1 MITIF
6 ANYPDVLEVKDICAL
21 LRIGR
26 VQAYELLNS
35 GVIPYRRI
43 GRIYKVRKEALI
55 EYLRSA

>member
-1 MITIF
+1 MF
-6 ANYPDVLEVKDICAL
+6 DGYPDVLGVKDVCTL

-26 VQAYELLNS
+26 VQAYSLLHS